1 MLNLTDGILPQS
13 KVNFTGFVLEP
24 NAMLNNNTVYFEKLN
39 ALSFNTNITNAMIYD
54 VAFSKITGTTSAI
67 TNTMIN
73 DVAFSKITGTTSAI
87 TNTMINDVAFSK
99 ITGTTSAITN
109 TMINDVAFGKITGT
123 TSAIT
128 NAMFTDNTI
137 NGARILDATITHSKF
152 YSGFIDYCLPVVNKS
167 YGVQISGSPQQDY
180 Y

>member
-39 ALSFNTNITNAMIYD
+39 ALSFNTNITNAMIY
-54 VAFSKITGTTSAI
+54 
-67 TNTMIN
+67 